1 MALGKVRH
9 LSPPILIMLA
19 MFAME
24 LIGIV
29 MYALLLKCLI
39 RISYFDGYMHM
50 QKKYWFIMAV
60 HEAYALNEVRKL
72 TSLNIFH
79 TQYAIYLLKSIYL

>member
-1 MALGKVRH
+1 MF
-9 LSPPILIMLA
+9 A

-24 LIGIV
+24 LMGIV
-29 MYALLLKCLI
+29 VYALLLKYLI
-39 RISYFDGYMHM
+39 KISYFDGYMHM

-72 TSLNIFH
+72 MYLNFSH
-79 TQYAIYLLKSIYL
+79 T